1 MIQLTKRI
9 TSVALSMLMTIF
21 MTSTMSVAHAGSTS
35 ANVQSTARI
44 SSVCTIATNTINFGN
59 IAQQGSSSAYTV
71 QTENFQ
77 VLCSKNAAY
86 TIQIDMGANT
96 SGGARYMVGA
106 VSGQKIQY
114 GICSQDM
121 GVMAC
126 NGTTAWNPQVAP
138 HAFTGT
144 GTPQTIPAYV
154 STNTGYYVPD
164 NYSDTAT
171 VTVAY

>member
-1 MIQLTKRI
+1 MTIQLPKWTLSVVLSMALAS
-9 TSVALSMLMTIF
+9 TASVAQ
-21 MTSTMSVAHAGSTS
+21 AGSVS
-35 ANVQSTARI
+35 ANVQSTAKI

-77 VLCSKNAAY
+77 MLCSKNAPY
-86 TIQIDMGANT
+86 TIQIDLGANT

-114 GICSQDM
+114 GICSQNM

-126 NGTTAWNPQVAP
+126 NAQTAWNPQVPA

-144 GTPQTIPAYV
+144 GTTQTIPAYV

>member
-1 MIQLTKRI
+1 MNQLYKR
-9 TSVALSMLMTIF
+9 TMSVALSMAISL
-21 MTSTMSVAHAGSTS
+21 SAGMSVAHAGSAS
-35 ANVQSTARI
+35 ANVQSTAKI
-44 SSVCTIATNTINFGN
+44 GSVCTIATNTINFGN
-59 IAQQGSSSAYTV
+59 IAQQGSSPAYTV

-77 VLCSKNAAY
+77 MLCTKNSAY
-86 TIQIDMGANT
+86 TIQIDDGANT
-96 SGGARYMVGA
+96 ANNTRYMVGA

-126 NGTTAWNPQVAP
+126 NAQTAWNPQVAP

-144 GTPQTIPAYV
+144 GAMQTINAYV

-164 NYSDTAT
+164 TYSDTAT